1 MGLMDEAA
9 AEAAD
14 ATSTAQQIDRA
25 CLAGITRIDVA
36 HRGDEMNG
44 IRIHLGEPGRGPLVI
59 LCHDFLESRYS
70 SRRHQLRALLIRP
83 PILDWTR
90 AWTFVSPY
98 EGAAD
103 HAIGTAQ
110 SCPDND
116 SLFGTEGVGD
126 TSKVQVPEGT
136 PDRGD
141 MLLGPEERALN
152 RTMMVRCSRAFSER
166 LVLDL

>member
-44 IRIHLGEPGRGPLVI
+44 IRIHLGEPGRGSLVI

-70 SRRHQLRALLIRP
+70 RGAISCGRCSFARRSSTGRGRGRSFLLMKAPRTMPSAPPNHVPTMTACSAPRASAIPAKSKCLRARRTVETCCSVPKSEL
-83 PILDWTR
+83 
-90 AWTFVSPY
+90 S
-98 EGAAD
+98 
-103 HAIGTAQ
+103 IG
-110 SCPDND
+110 
-116 SLFGTEGVGD
+116 
-126 TSKVQVPEGT
+126 
-136 PDRGD
+136 R
-141 MLLGPEERALN
+141 
-152 RTMMVRCSRAFSER
+152 
-166 LVLDL
+166 